1 MQLSDIEQKDGL
13 LQDIEFWCNF
23 PDGTLTSNS
32 TLFYRFI
39 SLLNLAFDEVLPLIF
54 AADQKWQ
61 FDDSNHPDYPIA
73 TIDLV
78 AGQADYSFVAD
89 ENGNSILEIQE
100 VYVKDAEGKYQKLTP
115 IDGSTGSPQVFAQNG
130 DNTGT
135 PLRYDK
141 FATSIFLDPVPPED
155 VEAGMR
161 VVFART
167 QQAFDPDGGPEEF
180 DPDQTP
186 GIPKP
191 FHRLLSM
198 KASHDW
204 LSVNKSENGTLL
216 TRIEAKAATMGAN
229 LSAHISKRSRDEK
242 SVMRSKPQS
251 SR

>member
-1 MQLSDIEQKDGL
+1 MKLSNTSRKDGL
-13 LQDIEFWCNF
+13 LEDCEFWCNL
-23 PDGTLTSNS
+23 PDGAITSDA
-32 TLFYRFI
+32 TLFFRFI
-39 SLLNLAFDEVLPLIF
+39 SLLNLSFDDVLPIIF
-54 AADQKWQ
+54 NADQKWQ
-61 FDDSNHPDYPIA
+61 WDDSNHEDYPIA

-100 VYVKDAEGKYQKLTP
+100 VYVRDAQGKYQKLTP
-115 IDGSTGSPQVFAQNG
+115 IDASTGNPQVFAQ
-130 DNTGT
+130 DSENTGT

-141 FATSIFLDPVPPED
+141 FATSVLLDPIPPDD

-167 QQAFDPDGGPEEF
+167 QQAFDPGEGPDDF
-180 DPDQTP
+180 DPEQTP
-186 GIPKP
+186 GTPKP
-191 FHRLLSM
+191 FHRLHSM

-216 TRIEAKAATMGAN
+216 ANIEKKSVTMGLN
-229 LSAHISKRSRDEK
+229 LSSHISKRSRDEK
-242 SVMRSKPQS
+242 TVMRSRPQS